1 MTFLKGL
8 AISLLSFLLFLSL
21 SIFGTVFMINNTL
34 LKPDFVTIELNR
46 LDVSS
51 LVEAVLSMQT
61 PEEESP
67 EELETALVNT
77 ITELEPLVKEQ
88 IGAAI
93 YSIYDYLLGE
103 SQSLNLT
110 ATLRDTIL
118 SADFVASLIDELDI
132 SSLAAGFLSGQLT
145 GQIPEDIEFLVEHLD
160 DAIVKLEPTIKEELI
175 AATDPVLDYLR
186 GESQR
191 LNVVISLEP
200 IMGNLKDSLRE
211 AFLESPPPELA
222 TIPLSMREQYFEE
235 FYQEFSREIPAT
247 FELDESM
254 IGTEVPANIA
264 MALAETEGGLEQG
277 RQYVSYF
284 QLGYKAL
291 IGFMVLLLLGII
303 LINRQVKD
311 TTRRLSIPLLTYG
324 ALWYAGIFVTK
335 YFAGKQLALPEI
347 PPSLQ
352 TWMSQ
357 FLDNFLAP
365 LETLSLSL
373 LIGGIALI
381 VVSFV
386 YKRSQPSS

>member
-1 MTFLKGL
+1 
-8 AISLLSFLLFLSL
+8 LLSFFLFLSL

-34 LKPDFVTIELNR
+34 LKPDFVTAELNR

-61 PEEESP
+61 PEGESP
-67 EELETALVNT
+67 EEFETALVNT

-88 IGAAI
+88 LSAAI

-103 SQSLNLT
+103 SQGLDLA

-118 SADFVASLIDELDI
+118 STDFVASLMDELDI
-132 SSLAAGFLSGQLT
+132 SSLAAGFLSEQLT
-145 GQIPEDIEFLVEHLD
+145 EQIPEDMEFLVEHLD
-160 DAIVKLEPTIKEELI
+160 DAIAELEPTIKEELI
-175 AATDPVLDYLR
+175 AATDPVLDYLL
-186 GESQR
+186 GESQS
-191 LNVVISLEP
+191 LNIVISLEP
-200 IMGNLKDSLRE
+200 IMENLKDSLRE

-222 TIPLSMREQYFEE
+222 TIPLSMQDQYFEE
-235 FYQEFSREIPAT
+235 FYQEFSREMPAT
-247 FELDESM
+247 FEIDESM

-264 MALAETEGGLEQG
+264 MALAEAERGLEEG

-311 TTRRLSIPLLTYG
+311 TTRRLGVPLVTYG
-324 ALWYAGIFVTK
+324 AMWYAGVLVAK
-335 YFAGKQLALPEI
+335 YFAGKQLALPEM
-347 PPSLQ
+347 PASLQ
-352 TWMSQ
+352 TWITQ
-357 FLDNFLAP
+357 FSYNVIAP
-365 LETLSLSL
+365 LETFSLCL
-373 LIGGIALI
+373 LIGGVALI

-386 YKRSQPSS
+386 YKRGQPTTS